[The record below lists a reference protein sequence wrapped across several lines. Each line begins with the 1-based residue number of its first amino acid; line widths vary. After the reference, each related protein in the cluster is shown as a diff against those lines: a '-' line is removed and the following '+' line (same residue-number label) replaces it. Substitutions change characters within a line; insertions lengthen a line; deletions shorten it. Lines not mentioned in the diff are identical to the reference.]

1 MRITNRRGCLAL
13 LVVVL
18 AVIIIGL
25 GMMWLNRQPRVTPA
39 SAGGSMQERLT
50 PRTNPP
56 H

>member
-18 AVIIIGL
+18 AVIIVGAA
-25 GMMWLNRQPRVTPA
+25 MMWLNRQPEVTPA
-39 SAGGSMQERLT
+39 SAGGSMQEQLT